1 MPARI
6 VTFARG
12 YCYHVYNRG
21 SEKRTIFQ
29 SHRDYTKFLARTKD
43 NAKKYAIDVLAFCL
57 MPNHFHFLLRQT
69 FDAPLVLFMNALQL
83 GHAKYFNTKYTRV
96 GPLFQG
102 RFKARLVESDEYLL
116 QLSAYIHRN
125 PVAGLIDSGNRG
137 DSRNLIR
144 RRLRNSPIPLIQNIS
159 VLKQTTFQ
167 NRIQYWPIFQ
177 NQTPSSPMR
186 HSSSNLSR
194 TWKPSR
200 QFSPQ
205 PSDIF

>member
-57 MPNHFHFLLRQT
+57 MPNHFHFLLKQT
-69 FDAPLVLFMNALQL
+69 SDAPLVLFMNALQL

-144 RRLRNSPIPLIQNIS
+144 RRLRNSPYSSYPEYIGLETNNIS
-159 VLKQTTFQ
+159 KPDTILAYFSKSNPKLTYASFVEQFEPDMEALTPILATTE
-167 NRIQYWPIFQ
+167 
-177 NQTPSSPMR
+177 
-186 HSSSNLSR
+186 
-194 TWKPSR
+194 
-200 QFSPQ
+200 
-205 PSDIF
+205 